1 MRKWRIRKIAVLAA
15 GWMAVLDT
23 FTPLQAWAAS
33 PPFAYTEEEWAAIRD
48 NKLEFT
54 EIDKRIHE
62 YNTTVRQNEISY
74 KDYQGKDSSEITQE
88 YYDAAEEIYDSQP
101 DLDPDS
107 ASYASDLAS
116 YISNEQRAESLK
128 ESGDASVEDE
138 DTIKWGYTQAEK
150 KLVSQAQSLMI
161 SYWSSV
167 EKLSSLEQE
176 LLEAERKEE
185 LTKRKLA
192 AGMAVQSEVLTAEQT
207 GLNVRSEITSAES
220 SLNETKTSLILMLG
234 WNEGDSVEIGNL
246 PEPDTA
252 AIAAISLETDIEQA
266 LENNYDLKILSR
278 QLQNAHSST
287 TEASV
292 REKLTSGRQAVRSNV
307 TAAYQ
312 NLLLAEKQYEQ
323 AVKAQSLQ
331 SQSLETAK
339 RKQEAGLISS
349 SSLES
354 AVSACETAESSKQTA
369 AYQLLSAKLEY
380 DWAVAGLAAVS

>member
-1 MRKWRIRKIAVLAA
+1 MKKWQVQKTALAA
-15 GWMAVLDT
+15 GLTAA
-23 FTPLQAWAAS
+23 FHICSPLQAWAAS

-48 NKLEFT
+48 NKLEFE

-74 KDYQGKDSSEITQE
+74 KDYQGKDSSEIAQE

-107 ASYASDLAS
+107 SSYASALAS
-116 YISNEQRAESLK
+116 YINNEQRAESLK

-138 DTIKWGYTQAEK
+138 DTVKWSYTQAEK

-161 SYWSSV
+161 SYWNSV

-176 LLEAERKEE
+176 LLEAERSEE
-185 LTKRKLA
+185 LIKRKLA
-192 AGMAVQSEVLTAEQT
+192 AGMVAVQSEVLTAEQT
-207 GLNVRSEITSAES
+207 VLNVRSEITSAES
-220 SLNETKTSLILMLG
+220 NLNETKTSLILMLG

-278 QLQNAHSST
+278 QLKNAHSST

-292 REKLTSGRQAVRSNV
+292 RETLTSGRQAVRANV
-307 TAAYQ
+307 TMAYQ
-312 NLLLAEKQYEQ
+312 NLLLAENQYEQ
-323 AVKAQSLQ
+323 AAKAQSLKE
-331 SQSLETAK
+331 QSLS
-339 RKQEAGLISS
+339 LIHI
-349 SSLES
+349 
-354 AVSACETAESSKQTA
+354 
-369 AYQLLSAKLEY
+369 
-380 DWAVAGLAAVS
+380 

>member
-1 MRKWRIRKIAVLAA
+1 MKKWWIQKTALAA
-15 GWMAVLDT
+15 GLTAA
-23 FTPLQAWAAS
+23 FHICSPLQAWAAS

-48 NKLEFT
+48 NKLEFE

-74 KDYQGKDSSEITQE
+74 KDYQGKDSSEIAQE

-138 DTIKWGYTQAEK
+138 DTVKWSDTQAEK

-161 SYWSSV
+161 SYWNSV

-176 LLEAERKEE
+176 LLEAERSEE
-185 LTKRKLA
+185 LIKRKLA
-192 AGMAVQSEVLTAEQT
+192 AGMVAVQSEVLTAEQT
-207 GLNVRSEITSAES
+207 VLNVRSEITSAES
-220 SLNETKTSLILMLG
+220 NLNETKTSLILMLG

-278 QLQNAHSST
+278 QLKNAHSST

-292 REKLTSGRQAVRSNV
+292 RETLTSGRQAVRANV
-307 TAAYQ
+307 TMAYQ
-312 NLLLAEKQYEQ
+312 NLLLAENQYEQ
-323 AVKAQSLQ
+323 AAKAQSLKE
-331 SQSLETAK
+331 QSLETAK
-339 RKQEAGLISS
+339 RKQEAGLLSAN
-349 SSLES
+349 SLAS
-354 AVSACETAESSKQTA
+354 AVSACETAESSKRIA

>member
-1 MRKWRIRKIAVLAA
+1 MKKWWIQKTALAA
-15 GWMAVLDT
+15 GLTAA
-23 FTPLQAWAAS
+23 FHICSPLQAWAAS

-48 NKLEFT
+48 NKLEFE

-74 KDYQGKDSSEITQE
+74 KDYQGKDSSEIAQE

-107 ASYASDLAS
+107 SSYASALAS
-116 YISNEQRAESLK
+116 YINNEQRAESLK

-138 DTIKWGYTQAEK
+138 DTVKWSYTQAEK

-161 SYWSSV
+161 SYWNSV

-176 LLEAERKEE
+176 LLEAERSEE
-185 LTKRKLA
+185 LIKRKLA
-192 AGMAVQSEVLTAEQT
+192 AGMVAVQSEVLTAEQT
-207 GLNVRSEITSAES
+207 VLNVRSEITSAES
-220 SLNETKTSLILMLG
+220 NLNETKTSLILMLG

-278 QLQNAHSST
+278 QLKNAHSST

-292 REKLTSGRQAVRSNV
+292 RETLTSGRQAVRANV
-307 TAAYQ
+307 TMAYQ
-312 NLLLAEKQYEQ
+312 NLLLAENQYEQ
-323 AVKAQSLQ
+323 AAKAQSLKE
-331 SQSLETAK
+331 QSLETAK
-339 RKQEAGLISS
+339 RKQEAGLLSAN
-349 SSLES
+349 SLAS
-354 AVSACETAESSKQTA
+354 AVSACETAESSKRIA

>member
-1 MRKWRIRKIAVLAA
+1 M
-15 GWMAVLDT
+15 
-23 FTPLQAWAAS
+23 
-33 PPFAYTEEEWAAIRD
+33 
-48 NKLEFT
+48 
-54 EIDKRIHE
+54 
-62 YNTTVRQNEISY
+62 
-74 KDYQGKDSSEITQE
+74 
-88 YYDAAEEIYDSQP
+88 
-101 DLDPDS
+101 
-107 ASYASDLAS
+107 
-116 YISNEQRAESLK
+116 
-128 ESGDASVEDE
+128 EDE

-161 SYWSSV
+161 SYWSGA

-176 LLEAERKEE
+176 LLEAERSEE
-185 LTKRKLA
+185 LIKRKLA
-192 AGMAVQSEVLTAEQT
+192 AGMAVQSEVLTAGEFP
-207 GLNVRSEITSAES
+207 SAES
-220 SLNETKTSLILMLG
+220 SLNETKTRLILMLG

-380 DWAVAGLAAVS
+380 DWAVAGLAAIS

>member
-1 MRKWRIRKIAVLAA
+1 MKKWWIGKMAVLAA
-15 GWMAVLDT
+15 GLMTVLDI

-128 ESGDASVEDE
+128 ESGDDSVEDE

-150 KLVSQAQSLMI
+150 KLISQAQSLMI
-161 SYWSSV
+161 SYWSGI

-176 LLEAERKEE
+176 LLEAERSEE
-185 LTKRKLA
+185 LIKRKLA

-207 GLNVRSEITSAES
+207 VLNVRAEITSAES

-252 AIAAISLETDIEQA
+252 AIAAIPI
-266 LENNYDLKILSR
+266 YI
-278 QLQNAHSST
+278 
-287 TEASV
+287 
-292 REKLTSGRQAVRSNV
+292 QAV
-307 TAAYQ
+307 
-312 NLLLAEKQYEQ
+312 
-323 AVKAQSLQ
+323 
-331 SQSLETAK
+331 
-339 RKQEAGLISS
+339 II
-349 SSLES
+349 
-354 AVSACETAESSKQTA
+354 
-369 AYQLLSAKLEY
+369 LLSNLFFPLSY
-380 DWAVAGLAAVS
+380 LTNI

>member
-1 MRKWRIRKIAVLAA
+1 MKKWWIQKTALAA
-15 GWMAVLDT
+15 GLTAA
-23 FTPLQAWAAS
+23 FHICSPLQAWAAS
-33 PPFAYTEEEWAAIRD
+33 PPFAYTEKEWAAIRD
-48 NKLEFT
+48 NKLEFE

-74 KDYQGKDSSEITQE
+74 KDYQGKDSSEIAQE

-138 DTIKWGYTQAEK
+138 DTVKWSDTQAEK

-161 SYWSSV
+161 SYWNSV

-176 LLEAERKEE
+176 LLEAERSEE
-185 LTKRKLA
+185 LIKRKLA
-192 AGMAVQSEVLTAEQT
+192 AGMVAVQSEVLTVEQT
-207 GLNVRSEITSAES
+207 VLNLKSEITSEQS

-246 PEPDTA
+246 PEPDTV

-266 LENNYDLKILSR
+266 LENNYDLKILGR
-278 QLQNAHSST
+278 QLKNAHSST

-292 REKLTSGRQAVRSNV
+292 RETLTSGRQAVRANV
-307 TAAYQ
+307 TMAYQ
-312 NLLLAEKQYEQ
+312 NLLLAENQYEQ
-323 AVKAQSLQ
+323 AAKAQSLKE
-331 SQSLETAK
+331 QSLETAK
-339 RKQEAGLISS
+339 RKQEAGLLSAN
-349 SSLES
+349 SLAS
-354 AVSACETAESSKQTA
+354 AVSACETAESSKRIA

>member
-1 MRKWRIRKIAVLAA
+1 MKKWQVQKTALAA
-15 GWMAVLDT
+15 GLTAA
-23 FTPLQAWAAS
+23 FHICPPLQAWAAS
-33 PPFAYTEEEWAAIRD
+33 PPFAYTEKEWAAIRD
-48 NKLEFT
+48 NKLEFE

-74 KDYQGKDSSEITQE
+74 KDYQGKDSSEIAQE

-138 DTIKWGYTQAEK
+138 DTVKWSDTQAEK

-161 SYWSSV
+161 SYWNSV

-176 LLEAERKEE
+176 LLEAERSEE
-185 LTKRKLA
+185 LIKRKLA

-207 GLNVRSEITSAES
+207 VLNVRSEITSAES
-220 SLNETKTSLILMLG
+220 NLNETKTSLILMLG
-234 WNEGDSVEIGNL
+234 WNEGDSVEIGSL
-246 PEPDTA
+246 PEPDPA
-252 AIAAISLETDIEQA
+252 AIASVSLETDIEQA
-266 LENNYDLKILSR
+266 LENNYDLKILGR

-292 REKLTSGRQAVRSNV
+292 RETLTSGRQAVRANV
-307 TAAYQ
+307 TMAYQ
-312 NLLLAEKQYEQ
+312 NLLLAENQYEQ
-323 AVKAQSLQ
+323 AVKAKYLKE
-331 SQSLETAK
+331 QSLETAR
-339 RKQEAGLISS
+339 RKQEAGLLSAN
-349 SSLES
+349 SLAS

-369 AYQLLSAKLEY
+369 SFQLLSAKLEY

>member
-1 MRKWRIRKIAVLAA
+1 MKKWWVQKTALAA
-15 GWMAVLDT
+15 GLTAA
-23 FTPLQAWAAS
+23 FHICPPLQAWAAS

-48 NKLEFT
+48 NKLEFE

-74 KDYQGKDSSEITQE
+74 KDYQGKDSSEIAQE

-138 DTIKWGYTQAEK
+138 DTVKWSDTQAEK

-161 SYWSSV
+161 SYWNSV

-176 LLEAERKEE
+176 LLEAERSEE
-185 LTKRKLA
+185 LIKRKLA

-207 GLNVRSEITSAES
+207 VLNVRSEITSAES

-234 WNEGDSVEIGNL
+234 WNEGDSVEIGSL
-246 PEPDTA
+246 PEPDPA
-252 AIAAISLETDIEQA
+252 AIASVSLETDIEQA
-266 LENNYDLKILSR
+266 LENNYDLKIL
-278 QLQNAHSST
+278 
-287 TEASV
+287 
-292 REKLTSGRQAVRSNV
+292 GRR
-307 TAAYQ
+307 
-312 NLLLAEKQYEQ
+312 
-323 AVKAQSLQ
+323 
-331 SQSLETAK
+331 
-339 RKQEAGLISS
+339 
-349 SSLES
+349 
-354 AVSACETAESSKQTA
+354 
-369 AYQLLSAKLEY
+369 
-380 DWAVAGLAAVS
+380 

>member
-1 MRKWRIRKIAVLAA
+1 MKKWQVQKTALAA
-15 GWMAVLDT
+15 GLTAA
-23 FTPLQAWAAS
+23 FHICSPLQAWAAS

-48 NKLEFT
+48 NKLEFE

-74 KDYQGKDSSEITQE
+74 KDYQGKDSSEIAQE

-138 DTIKWGYTQAEK
+138 DTVKWSDTQAEK

-161 SYWSSV
+161 SYWNSV

-176 LLEAERKEE
+176 LLEAERSEE
-185 LTKRKLA
+185 LIKRKLA
-192 AGMAVQSEVLTAEQT
+192 AGMVAVQSEVLTAEQT
-207 GLNVRSEITSAES
+207 VLNVRSEITSAES
-220 SLNETKTSLILMLG
+220 NLNETKTSLILMLG

-278 QLQNAHSST
+278 QLKNAHSST

-292 REKLTSGRQAVRSNV
+292 RETLTSGRQAVRANV
-307 TAAYQ
+307 TMAYQ
-312 NLLLAEKQYEQ
+312 NLLLAENQYEQ
-323 AVKAQSLQ
+323 AAKAQSLKE
-331 SQSLETAK
+331 QSLETAK
-339 RKQEAGLISS
+339 RKQEAGLLSAN
-349 SSLES
+349 SLAS
-354 AVSACETAESSKQTA
+354 AVSACETAESSKRIA